1 MKVLRVGTRGSKLA
15 LKQTEVFLNT
25 LKDKLAQLGED
36 RKYTFE
42 VRVIKTKGDK
52 ILDSPLSK
60 IPGKGFFVKEIE
72 EELLRGNIDF
82 AVHSLKDMPTEMPE
96 GLEISSFLRRDTP
109 ADATVGMTLEEI
121 KRKKE
126 EEEKRKDGAFEFSNG
141 RKKIRVGTSSLRREI
156 QLKEMFGDKV
166 EVLPLRGNL
175 DTRIRKLD
183 DGMYDCI
190 VVAYCGLLRLGLQS
204 RASEVINPRE
214 FLYAPGQ
221 GIIAVETRESGEAKD
236 LAKLIDD
243 AHSRFLGTLERKV
256 VQEIGGGCNTPFGIC
271 TEIESQSGKNSIFI
285 KFFGYKSGRKISYE
299 SRFVLSSDYLSDIS
313 GTTDHILSIINQ
325 EI

>member
-1 MKVLRVGTRGSKLA
+1 MKVLKVGTRGSKLA

-25 LKDKLAQLGED
+25 LKEKLAQLGED
-36 RKYTFE
+36 RKYKFE
-42 VRVIKTKGDK
+42 VKVIKTKGDK
-52 ILDSPLSK
+52 ILDSPLSR

-72 EELLRGNIDF
+72 EELLKGNIDF
-82 AVHSLKDMPTEMPE
+82 AVHSLKDMPTEIPD
-96 GLEISSFLRRDTP
+96 GLEISSFLRRDSP

-121 KRKKE
+121 KRSKKNKE
-126 EEEKRKDGAFEFSNG
+126 EEGESDKFKG
-141 RKKIRVGTSSLRREI
+141 RKKIRIGTSSLRREI
-156 QLKEMFGDKV
+156 QLREMFGDKV

-204 RASEVINPRE
+204 RASEIINPRE

-221 GIIAVETRESGEAKD
+221 GIIAVETRSSGEAKE
-236 LAKLIDD
+236 LAELVDD
-243 AHSRFLGTLERKV
+243 AHSRFLGTLERKI
-256 VQEIGGGCNTPFGIC
+256 VQGVGGGCNTPFGIC
-271 TEIESQSGKNSIFI
+271 TEIENSDGKNSVFI
-285 KFFGYKSGRKISYE
+285 KFFGYKSNYKITYE
-299 SRFVLSSDYLSDIS
+299 DRFPLPSDYLSDIN
-313 GTTDHILSIINQ
+313 GVVNHIFSLINQ

>member
-1 MKVLRVGTRGSKLA
+1 
-15 LKQTEVFLNT
+15 
-25 LKDKLAQLGED
+25 
-36 RKYTFE
+36 
-42 VRVIKTKGDK
+42 
-52 ILDSPLSK
+52 
-60 IPGKGFFVKEIE
+60 
-72 EELLRGNIDF
+72 
-82 AVHSLKDMPTEMPE
+82 
-96 GLEISSFLRRDTP
+96 
-109 ADATVGMTLEEI
+109 
-121 KRKKE
+121 
-126 EEEKRKDGAFEFSNG
+126 
-141 RKKIRVGTSSLRREI
+141 
-156 QLKEMFGDKV
+156 MFGDKV

-221 GIIAVETRESGEAKD
+221 GIIAVETRKSGEAKD

-271 TEIESQSGKNSIFI
+271 TEIESQSGKNSVFI
-285 KFFGYKSGRKISYE
+285 KFFGYKSDCKISYE
-299 SRFVLSSDYLSDIS
+299 SRVTLPSDYLSDIS
-313 GTTDHILSIINQ
+313 GTADHILSLINR